1 MTTQHTATRQAVT
14 PMLAVHDA
22 ARALEFYKEAFG
34 ATETMRMEYEGKIG
48 HAEIIVG
55 EATIMLADEYP
66 EHNRSPRTLGG
77 SSVILYVY
85 VEDVDAVAGKAVAGG
100 AKLLRPITDESYG
113 DRVAKIEDPF
123 GHVWMLATP
132 VPSA

>member
-1 MTTQHTATRQAVT
+1 MPTATRQAVT

-34 ATETMRMEYEGKIG
+34 ATVMMCMDYEGKIG
-48 HAEIIVG
+48 HAEIVVG

-85 VEDVDAVAGKAVAGG
+85 VDDVDAVAERSVGAG
-100 AKLLRPITDESYG
+100 ARLVRPIKDEAHG
-113 DRVAKIEDPF
+113 DRVAKLEDPF

-132 VPSA
+132 VAEKHA